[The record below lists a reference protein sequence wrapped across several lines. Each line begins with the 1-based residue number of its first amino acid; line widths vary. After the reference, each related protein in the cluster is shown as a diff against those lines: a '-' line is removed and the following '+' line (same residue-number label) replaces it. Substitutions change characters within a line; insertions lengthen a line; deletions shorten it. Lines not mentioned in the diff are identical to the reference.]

1 MDGPHTSYNNF
12 YAAIDL
18 DMAPLVDIGI
28 SDFIIEG
35 NPGFIQGDNLVL
47 SSYLQNN
54 GVDAYLDGGN
64 IDIYYLDGLEE
75 VYLGGASINNNLA
88 TGATQEFSVNFDTSS
103 IAMQPSGTSVFR
115 ARLSN
120 LDGDRIAS
128 NNYADVSGCLLYT
141 SDAADE

>member
-1 MDGPHTSYNNF
+1 M
-12 YAAIDL
+12 
-18 DMAPLVDIGI
+18 
-28 SDFIIEG
+28 
-35 NPGFIQGDNLVL
+35 VL
-47 SSYLQNN
+47 SSTLQNN

-75 VYLGGASINNNLA
+75 VYLAGASINSNLA
-88 TGATQEFSVNFDTSS
+88 TGATQDFSVNFDTSS

-128 NNYADVSGCLLYT
+128 NNYADVSGLHDLPPVPST
-141 SDAADE
+141 PTAVSSPNVNRGSTRPI